1 MGVDQVMRMFEKHML
16 QSAKI
21 ATNFVPDTAPVASQ
35 PRNIVCDE
43 KTIMNML
50 NASGLPTDGN

>member
-1 MGVDQVMRMFEKHML
+1 ML
-16 QSAKI
+16 QSTRP
-21 ATNFVPDTAPVASQ
+21 ATNFVPDTVPVASQ

-43 KTIMNML
+43 KTIMNTL